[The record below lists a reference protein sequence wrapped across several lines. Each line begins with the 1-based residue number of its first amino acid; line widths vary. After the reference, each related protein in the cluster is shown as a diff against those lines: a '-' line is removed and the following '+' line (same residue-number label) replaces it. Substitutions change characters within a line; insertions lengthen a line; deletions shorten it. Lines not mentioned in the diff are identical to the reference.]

1 MPIGDEYGKPHEFKL
16 NSPRLE
22 GYPY

>member
-1 MPIGDEYGKPHEFKL
+1 MPIGDEYARLPDWKHGT
-16 NSPRLE
+16 PRLE